1 MKSKENTV
9 VSPWKALRFIFKLA
23 PGSFFIMAVMEL
35 LLGLAS
41 LWGVMLTRKIFSLVL
56 AGYTPALLKNLLL
69 YSISLLLCGG
79 YSVFY
84 MRYQVQFG
92 TILKFEERIR
102 KALHSKSCRISNES
116 LEMPKVYAYL
126 KQADGARQ
134 NLFRY
139 GQIYLDLIFACLQ
152 GLMLTAYLAAF
163 QMWFLLL
170 LPMSVLPVAVELF
183 YKGKI
188 WQRDYEASSQCQRE
202 EAAYAA
208 AMADDTACKESRISG
223 GTALL
228 EGKWIASR
236 NTRDSLALRKANTM
250 FAVHLLMAPIAVLG
264 AAGGL
269 LVSSALLYRGKI
281 DFAAFAAGV
290 AAYESLAAVLKG
302 IAGSAEDEALFRKL
316 IQPFFRYF
324 GLPER
329 GGTETLGKFPDE
341 IRLEDVSFRYPG
353 AAVDAISHL
362 SLTIHRGEVLAVA
375 GENGA
380 GKSTLANLILGIFQ
394 PTSGK
399 IFYGDC
405 ELSELREESVHTCQS
420 AVMQSFQRYH
430 TTAGENIALGDP
442 KRTDAFEI
450 DRRLGDIFPDG
461 EVTADTPLG
470 KEFGGRELSGGQ
482 WQQLSCARGF
492 YKQGDFLLLDEP
504 TSAIDPLKERELVEQ
519 FREALHGKTGL
530 IITHRLGAVSLAN
543 RVAVLERGKII
554 QCAAPS
560 ELLKQDGLFRTLWES
575 QTKAYQE

>member
-1 MKSKENTV
+1 MLKS
-9 VSPWKALRFIFKLA
+9 
-23 PGSFFIMAVMEL
+23 
-35 LLGLAS
+35 
-41 LWGVMLTRKIFSLVL
+41 
-56 AGYTPALLKNLLL
+56 
-69 YSISLLLCGG
+69 
-79 YSVFY
+79 
-84 MRYQVQFG
+84 
-92 TILKFEERIR
+92 
-102 KALHSKSCRISNES
+102 
-116 LEMPKVYAYL
+116 
-126 KQADGARQ
+126 
-134 NLFRY
+134 
-139 GQIYLDLIFACLQ
+139 
-152 GLMLTAYLAAF
+152 
-163 QMWFLLL
+163 
-170 LPMSVLPVAVELF
+170 
-183 YKGKI
+183 
-188 WQRDYEASSQCQRE
+188 
-202 EAAYAA
+202 
-208 AMADDTACKESRISG
+208 
-223 GTALL
+223 
-228 EGKWIASR
+228 IAS
-236 NTRDSLALRKANTM
+236 
-250 FAVHLLMAPIAVLG
+250 
-264 AAGGL
+264 
-269 LVSSALLYRGKI
+269 
-281 DFAAFAAGV
+281 
-290 AAYESLAAVLKG
+290 
-302 IAGSAEDEALFRKL
+302 SAEDEAFFRKL

-329 GGTETLGKFPDE
+329 GGTETLRKFPDE

-362 SLTIHRGEVLAVA
+362 SLTIHRGEVLAVV

-380 GKSTLANLILGIFQ
+380 GKSTLANLILGIYQ

-430 TTAGENIALGDP
+430 TTAGDNIALGDP
-442 KRTDAFEI
+442 ERGDAFDI

-461 EVTADTPLG
+461 EVTADTSLG

-504 TSAIDPLKERELVEQ
+504 TSAIDPLKERKLVEQ

-543 RVAVLERGKII
+543 RVAVLEHGEIT